1 MQALNLE
8 QEDFKILA
16 KINQELKEYGENLEK
31 LRLRD
36 GIKNILNISRIGN
49 QYMQANKP
57 WTLIKGNDEEKI
69 RGATIISLCCN
80 MSYLLS
86 VLIYPYMPNVSST
99 IRKQLNV
106 PTFIVQNEL
115 NAQDY
120 DSDKIEP
127 GFYQYPILYDTFNNF
142 LKQGHKIGKPQPLF
156 KRIVEADIKNLKEQ
170 FGCVQQENKLDKKKK
185 VVLK

>member
-1 MQALNLE
+1 
-8 QEDFKILA
+8 
-16 KINQELKEYGENLEK
+16 
-31 LRLRD
+31 
-36 GIKNILNISRIGN
+36 
-49 QYMQANKP
+49 
-57 WTLIKGNDEEKI
+57 
-69 RGATIISLCCN
+69 
-80 MSYLLS
+80 
-86 VLIYPYMPNVSST
+86 MPNVSST